1 MVQNEK
7 LVQFYYLQYKE
18 CAARLKKKNKMCI
31 RDSACGTGELV

>member
-18 CAARLKKKNKMCI
+18 CAARLKKKNNDGKKNY
-31 RDSACGTGELV
+31 AAAA